1 MTDQPPNPAGPED
14 TTRRDSEAMLR
25 GKPTQDPLVG
35 TSVDQYSIKRVIGE
49 GGMGV
54 VYEALQ
60 QSPRRTVAL
69 KMMKRGVT
77 SKSAMRRFEYEA
89 QTLGRLRH
97 DGIAQIYQA
106 GTWDDGTGGRPWFAM
121 EYIQGA
127 KTLTRYCKDKK
138 LGTRDR
144 LELFS
149 KACDA
154 VQHGHQKGIIHRDLK
169 PGNILV
175 TSSGVPKVID
185 FGVAR
190 STDSDLAVTT
200 LQTDVGA
207 LIGTLQ
213 YMSPEQCDADP
224 NDIDI
229 RSDVYALGVVL
240 YELLCDQPP
249 YALRHAAIHE
259 AARIIREEE
268 PTKPSSVDKR
278 LRGDIET
285 IALKALEKD
294 RDRRYQ
300 SATALEE
307 DIDRY
312 LAGDPITAK
321 APSAIDYL
329 KRFARKHKAAAIA
342 IAAIFVVLVGAV
354 IAISSIAVELSVQ
367 RNTAESAVDKAEQLA
382 KSEAKHRKIAQE
394 QAHEA
399 EQAQQHVLLAA
410 YQSNIH
416 AAAEALSNNS
426 LYDVRRK
433 LADAERM
440 VVIQQLKAGRAGP
453 SNGFV
458 LEGIPQDQLPFEW
471 QYLHARA
478 DDSIVTLRGHED
490 GVISVTFSPDGTRLA
505 SAGGD

>member
-1 MTDQPPNPAGPED
+1 T
-14 TTRRDSEAMLR
+14 
-25 GKPTQDPLVG
+25 
-35 TSVDQYSIKRVIGE
+35 
-49 GGMGV
+49 
-54 VYEALQ
+54 
-60 QSPRRTVAL
+60 
-69 KMMKRGVT
+69 
-77 SKSAMRRFEYEA
+77 
-89 QTLGRLRH
+89 
-97 DGIAQIYQA
+97 
-106 GTWDDGTGGRPWFAM
+106 
-121 EYIQGA
+121 
-127 KTLTRYCKDKK
+127 
-138 LGTRDR
+138 
-144 LELFS
+144 
-149 KACDA
+149 
-154 VQHGHQKGIIHRDLK
+154 
-169 PGNILV
+169 
-175 TSSGVPKVID
+175 
-185 FGVAR
+185 
-190 STDSDLAVTT
+190 
-200 LQTDVGA
+200 
-207 LIGTLQ
+207 
-213 YMSPEQCDADP
+213 
-224 NDIDI
+224 
-229 RSDVYALGVVL
+229 
-240 YELLCDQPP
+240 
-249 YALRHAAIHE
+249 
-259 AARIIREEE
+259 
-268 PTKPSSVDKR
+268 
-278 LRGDIET
+278 
-285 IALKALEKD
+285 LKALEKD

-329 KRFARKHKAAAIA
+329 KRFARKHKAAAVS

-410 YQSNIH
+410 YQGNIH

-440 VVIQQLKAGRAGP
+440 VEIQQLKAGRAGP

-478 DDSIVTLRGHED
+478 DDAIATLRGHED
-490 GVISVTFSPDGTRLA
+490 AVVSVTFSPDGQRLA
-505 SAGGD
+505 SGGDDQTIRLWETRSLGQIAQDRRHTQKEMLRLTPLVETWVEKSGGDDELVIAMLDREVKNRSPKEVTTLRNLVLKKLVQQRQAKSEVP